1 MKRVREFFWP
11 LLDKAEPKTLRIYT
25 LEDINVNNE
34 NIDKVLDLT
43 QRTFDEEL
51 SRGSSVETKSSLFIG
66 TLSVVTSV
74 VLAVTTALI
83 NKNDFS
89 ISLLSIVVLLF
100 VLIVYMIRTI
110 WFSIK
115 VLERKSFHTMHHNNY
130 LLGDEKIEFSKKL
143 IVQLINKTN
152 QNTDTA
158 NSKVNNMVMAQEY
171 FKRAIIV
178 LLLYSGLLLLFF
190 IEKSSKESANTYS
203 RIVTAANSIY
213 INCGLLWLMLFLLM
227 VSLLLNII
235 LYRKLKKIKS
245 ADESQI

>member
-1 MKRVREFFWP
+1 MKRIREFFWP
-11 LLDKAEPKTLRIYT
+11 LLNKVEPKTLKIYT

-51 SRGSSVETKSSLFIG
+51 SRSSSVETKSSLFIG

-74 VLAVTTALI
+74 VIAVTTALI
-83 NKNDFS
+83 NKNYFS

-115 VLERKSFHTMHHNNY
+115 VLERRSFHTMHHNNY

-178 LLLYSGLLLLFF
+178 LLLYSGLLLIFF

-213 INCGLLWLMLFLLM
+213 INCSLLWLTLLLLM
-227 VSLLLNII
+227 ASLLLNVI

>member
-1 MKRVREFFWP
+1 MKRIREFFWP
-11 LLDKAEPKTLRIYT
+11 LLDKVEPKTLKIYT

-51 SRGSSVETKSSLFIG
+51 SRSSSVETKSSLFIG

-74 VLAVTTALI
+74 VIAVTTALI

-115 VLERKSFHTMHHNNY
+115 VLERRSFHTMHHNNY

-178 LLLYSGLLLLFF
+178 LLLYSGLLLIFF

-213 INCGLLWLMLFLLM
+213 INCSLLWLTLLLLM
-227 VSLLLNII
+227 ASLLLNVI

>member
-1 MKRVREFFWP
+1 MKRIREFFWP
-11 LLDKAEPKTLRIYT
+11 LLDKAEAKTLRIYT

-51 SRGSSVETKSSLFIG
+51 SRCSSVETKSSLFIG

-115 VLERKSFHTMHHNNY
+115 VLERRSFHTMHHNNY

-158 NSKVNNMVMAQEY
+158 NSKVNNMVMAQQY

-178 LLLYSGLLLLFF
+178 LLLYSGLLLIFF

-213 INCGLLWLMLFLLM
+213 INCSLLWLTLLLLTA
-227 VSLLLNII
+227 SLLLNVI

-245 ADESQI
+245 AEESQI